1 MTNYLF
7 LSTLLQVLPKQV
19 DTITVIITALVTFA
33 TSLLTAYFTTLKTIR
48 TEKDKINSNTQLAY
62 SNKILDKRLE
72 VYPQFYS
79 LISDIAKKLFYDA
92 CTFEDLL
99 EFQKKLD
106 TLDSKYVIFFSSLST
121 AEMGN
126 LRRLLREIIKLKTYP
141 LVDEIKTQFYQA
153 LGNVENSL
161 KQDIGI
167 YIVEFDDPERK
178 IDTYSYQNVNRQTE
192 LRRVKNKK
200 RSTGIRKL
208 FKNSKRENRTN

>member
-1 MTNYLF
+1 MTKFLF
-7 LSTLLQVLPKQV
+7 ISTLLQVLPKQV
-19 DTITVIITALVTFA
+19 DTTTVIITALITFA

-79 LISDIAKKLFYDA
+79 LISDIAKKLFYDS
-92 CTFEDLL
+92 CTFEDLQ
-99 EFQKKLD
+99 EFQKNLD
-106 TLDSKYVIFFSSLST
+106 ALDSKYVIFFSSLST

-126 LRRLLREIIKLKTYP
+126 LRRLLRNIIKLKTYP
-141 LVDEIKTQFYQA
+141 LIDETKTHFFQA

-200 RSTGIRKL
+200 RFSGIRKL
-208 FKNSKRENRTN
+208 FKILKRENRTN